1 MELRNSEAKIDELTQ
16 AYKSL
21 VKSTTAEGTA
31 VTKTLRPWKDLFALT
46 GSKDDEGEDTS
57 MMDEESTVHGE
68 DLTAKEMLDKIREL
82 EGKIVGLEDVT
93 TKFRQ
98 RMTIKDPVMKMHIL
112 MNLNIMIRSQ
122 HLSRFSKQRRTKRRN
137 YHQNIPLPI
146 TNPHM
151 KIISTQGMKMVL
163 SIGYLQKMLK
173 DILP

>member
-1 MELRNSEAKIDELTQ
+1 
-16 AYKSL
+16 
-21 VKSTTAEGTA
+21 
-31 VTKTLRPWKDLFALT
+31 
-46 GSKDDEGEDTS
+46 
-57 MMDEESTVHGE
+57 
-68 DLTAKEMLDKIREL
+68 MLDKIREL